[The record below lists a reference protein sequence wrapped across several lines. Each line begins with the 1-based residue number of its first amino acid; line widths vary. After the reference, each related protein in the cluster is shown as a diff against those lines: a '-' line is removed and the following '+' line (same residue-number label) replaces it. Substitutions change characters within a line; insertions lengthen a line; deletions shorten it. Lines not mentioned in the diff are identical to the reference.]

1 MKQRI
6 ASFLLLLVAMAWG
19 ASFVFMKDVLDR
31 QSVNSFLFYRF
42 AMAAIVLLIV
52 HPQILRKIDGDILKH
67 GGITGI
73 FLGAGFILQTY
84 GLTMTGAAITGFIT
98 GLYVVATPL
107 FEQFFGGQKLGNRV
121 WVSISIATV
130 GLALLSLKGFSVGL
144 GEMLVLISALCYTGQ
159 IIGLSKWSKGRDLW
173 TMAWI
178 QITVVTIM
186 TGIASLLEGFETPP
200 DSEVWAVILFTAIVS
215 TVTAF
220 IIQTWSQAIINS
232 TKAAVIMT
240 MEVVFAA
247 LFAVTIG
254 GEVLSLRT
262 LIGGTLVVISM
273 YVIVF
278 HESAKSPAPRES
290 K

>member
-1 MKQRI
+1 MRQKV
-6 ASFLLLLVAMAWG
+6 ASLLLLLVAMAWG

-42 AMAAIVLLIV
+42 AMAAIVLLII
-52 HPQILRKIDGDILKH
+52 HPQILRKLNWDNMKT

-107 FEQFFGGQKLGNRV
+107 FEQFFGGRKLGRRI
-121 WVSISIATV
+121 WVSIGIATA
-130 GLALLSLKGFSVGL
+130 GLALLSVRGFAVGI
-144 GEMLVLISALCYTGQ
+144 GEMLVLLSALCYTGQ

-178 QITVVTIM
+178 QIAVVALM
-186 TGIASLLEGFETPP
+186 TGIASFAEGIETPP
-200 DSEVWAVILFTAIVS
+200 DNEVWAVIIFTAIVS
-215 TVTAF
+215 TVSAF
-220 IIQTWSQAIINS
+220 IIQTWSQSIIES

-240 MEVVFAA
+240 MEVVFSAI
-247 LFAVTIG
+247 FAVTIG
-254 GEVLSLRT
+254 GEILSLRT

-278 HESAKSPAPRES
+278 HEGSQKRVTVND
-290 K
+290 